1 MSKVLPSPRMFE
13 RLDEGV
19 TTLTALVFDLT
30 GADLPA
36 ELIEQKLAGL
46 QGLQVVFGPEGAP
59 QPAVSVIVRQ
69 ETAFVER
76 FDLAASLAAFQR
88 DEAYSIVTGEDVTIR
103 YVAKQGLINALST
116 LKQLLARR
124 GDAFVLP
131 HVRIADYPNT
141 EVRSV
146 STTFAW
152 YAGFSRAGFDS
163 QLWGLSEWQ
172 AFIDTCSDFKVNQ
185 VNMCMYGYWPFRF
198 DEFPETT
205 LSNYPL
211 KVWNKE
217 NRTWIDIAYSHPN
230 IAHEFLSELIRYA
243 HARGIRIFAYVGLNS
258 YNGGYANVHV
268 ERRAVPPSDKYL
280 NDFDSLCPSDERNIA
295 YLGKAMRRLTELGL
309 DGIIF
314 EESEENYWHCNCERC
329 RQRYGSVAAETFGPS
344 PADAKHRANRE
355 LLRTTLYP
363 AIRSVN
369 PDCEIGIRMLR
380 EEPVEKPVPYL
391 EAARADLPP
400 DIALYWA
407 PGPYCPESEFEKWV
421 RVFGPE
427 RICARDTEGSG
438 FSASMGRLFYM
449 FPSNLLRPD
458 KEHLHWSIEADI
470 DQYIGAVRQGCRG
483 INGYLFEYTGFFLYL
498 FSAAQYGWNAAL
510 PKAEFPAYA
519 LSAVFGDE
527 LAEAIL
533 TVYRRA
539 KIVHESQSP
548 ICELFF
554 PFLRHKVGSED
565 VPLLL
570 EARTENSKL
579 LQLVG
584 SVRTL
589 VEAHPDLRRWALHFE
604 KLQHMLVRQ
613 GVIYD
618 LCLAAI
624 RYVEAVD
631 PVERRRLLL
640 EVEVLNEQDFALVRD
655 FYFDVNP
662 HAQTGIKVCGL
673 PYHELKRTIGNLLD
687 PEHRDDTPIYLGTET
702 LGFLWI

>member
-1 MSKVLPSPRMFE
+1 MVKVLPTPRSFE
-13 RLDEGV
+13 RLDDGV
-19 TTLTALVFDLT
+19 TALASLVFDLA
-30 GADLPA
+30 GADLA
-36 ELIEQKLAGL
+36 QALIEQKFGGL
-46 QGLQVVFGPEGAP
+46 QGLHVAFGPEGAP
-59 QPAVSVIVRQ
+59 QPAVRVVARQ
-69 ETAFVER
+69 
-76 FDLAASLAAFQR
+76 DASFLQGDLAAFQR
-88 DEAYSIVTGEDVTIR
+88 DEAYRIGTGEHVTI
-103 YVAKQGLINALST
+103 YYAAKPGLVHALST
-116 LKQLLARR
+116 LKQLLSRR
-124 GDAFVLP
+124 GDAFELP
-131 HVRIADYPNT
+131 HVQITDYPNT

-163 QLWGLSEWQ
+163 QLWDLAQWE
-172 AFIDTCSDFKVNQ
+172 AFIDDCSDFKVNQ
-185 VNMCMYGYWPFRF
+185 VNLCMYGYWPFRF

-205 LSNYPL
+205 LSHYPI

-217 NRTWIDIAYSHPN
+217 NRVWIEIAYSHPN
-230 IAHEFLSELIRYA
+230 IAHEFLSELIDYA

-268 ERRAVPPSDKYL
+268 DRRAVRPSDKYL
-280 NDFDSLCPSDERNIA
+280 NDFDSLCLSDPRNID

-314 EESEENYWHCNCERC
+314 EESEENYWHCSCDRC
-329 RQRYGSVAAETFGPS
+329 RERWGAVASS

-355 LLRTTLYP
+355 LMRTTLYP
-363 AIRSVN
+363 AIRAVN
-369 PDCEIGIRMLR
+369 PNCEIGIRMLR
-380 EEPVEKPVPYL
+380 EEPVEKPVAYL
-391 EAARADLPP
+391 EAARDGLPP

-458 KEHLHWSIEADI
+458 VEHLHWSIEADL
-470 DQYIGAVRQGCRG
+470 DQYVGAVRQGVRG

-498 FSAAQYGWNAAL
+498 FSAAQYGWNASL
-510 PKAEFPAYA
+510 PKAEFPRYA
-519 LSAVFGDE
+519 LSAVFG
-527 LAEAIL
+527 EALGETIL
-533 TVYRRA
+533 DVLQHA
-539 KIVHESQSP
+539 VIVHESQSP

-565 VPLLL
+565 VPGLLA
-570 EARTENSKL
+570 AREENGKL
-579 LQLVG
+579 VQMMG
-584 SVRTL
+584 SVRAE
-589 VEAHPDLRRWALHFE
+589 VEANRDLRRWALHFE
-604 KLQHMLVRQ
+604 KLEQMLARQ

-618 LCLAAI
+618 LCLASI

-640 EVEVLNEQDFALVRD
+640 EVDELNERDFAVVRD

-662 HAQTGIKVCGL
+662 HSQTGIKVCGL
-673 PYHELKRTIGNLLD
+673 PYHELKRTIHNLLD
-687 PEHRDDTPIYLGTET
+687 PEHPDDTPIYLGTET